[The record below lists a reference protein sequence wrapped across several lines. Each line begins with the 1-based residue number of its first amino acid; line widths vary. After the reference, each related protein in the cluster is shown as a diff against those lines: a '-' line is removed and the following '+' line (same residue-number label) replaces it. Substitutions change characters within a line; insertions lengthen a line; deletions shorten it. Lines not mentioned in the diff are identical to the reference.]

1 MEKKVAL
8 AEVVKKLG
16 YNKLKGKQE
25 EVILAFVNSKD
36 VFVSLPTRSGKSL
49 CYAVLPWLFDS
60 LHSRQKESLI
70 IVISP
75 LISPMKDQVRSLKER
90 NLTAVCISDVEG
102 TEVDEEIASGC
113 YQVIFMSPE
122 ALLADTERRDMLLS
136 THFQKNLVGFVV
148 DEAHCV
154 KKW

>member
-16 YNKLKGKQE
+16 YHKLKGKQE

-36 VFVSLPTRSGKSL
+36 VFVSLPTGSGKSL
-49 CYAVLPWLFDS
+49 CYAVLPCN

-75 LISPMKDQVRSLKER
+75 LISLMKDQVRSLKER
-90 NLTAVCISDVEG
+90 NLTAVCISDVKG
-102 TEVDEEIASGC
+102 TEVVEEIASGC

-122 ALLADTERRDMLLS
+122 ATS
-136 THFQKNLVGFVV
+136 GGY
-148 DEAHCV
+148 
-154 KKW
+154 